1 MLAGFAF
8 WGIAARKQAVHL
20 IRHGLRGAAQF
31 RCQGNMFT
39 LPGFF
44 IKDFPFRHLA
54 HQHFFQRHGLCA
66 ELQTVGI
73 VYLAAAMLIF
83 HGHGLPQ
90 AAAALQ

>member
-31 RCQGNMFT
+31 RCQGNMFP

-44 IKDFPFRHLA
+44 INFFRFRLLELQHL
-54 HQHFFQRHGLCA
+54 FQRHGLCA

-83 HGHGLPQ
+83 HGYGLPQ